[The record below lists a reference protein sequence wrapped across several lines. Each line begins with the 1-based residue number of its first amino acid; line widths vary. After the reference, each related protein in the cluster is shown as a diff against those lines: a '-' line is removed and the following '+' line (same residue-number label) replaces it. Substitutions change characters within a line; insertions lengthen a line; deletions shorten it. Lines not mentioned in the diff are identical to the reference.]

1 MSRRQETRRRRE
13 RRMVARRREGG
24 KEGVGVFSCS
34 RRIARQHRLS
44 RSCRRACNGELTG
57 FHIYFTKY
65 KSNPKIFHISNL

>member
-44 RSCRRACNGELTG
+44 RSWRRACNGELTG
-57 FHIYFTKY
+57 FHIYY
-65 KSNPKIFHISNL
+65 

>member
-44 RSCRRACNGELTG
+44 RSCRRACNGGLTG
-57 FHIYFTKY
+57 FTALNMNQI
-65 KSNPKIFHISNL
+65 PKHSTYI

>member
-44 RSCRRACNGELTG
+44 RSWRRACNGELT
-57 FHIYFTKY
+57 
-65 KSNPKIFHISNL
+65 